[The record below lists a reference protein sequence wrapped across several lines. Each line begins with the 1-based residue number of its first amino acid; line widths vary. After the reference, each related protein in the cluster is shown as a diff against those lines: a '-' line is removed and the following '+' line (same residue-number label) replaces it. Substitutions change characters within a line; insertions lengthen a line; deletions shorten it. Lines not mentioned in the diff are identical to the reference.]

1 MRVEGGSDLGL
12 DSDLDPVRDSVIS
25 ILMRMLCCLLA
36 VAAVAA
42 ETPANPAATLAQLLL
57 AEGFEGAPV
66 GGIPKGYTKDGP
78 VRVVDDVFH
87 SGHKSLRIDAAVKG
101 PRRVTKSGPDIAAIG
116 GEHWGRL
123 YFRVDQPVP
132 TLPDPPEGRRVSSVH
147 ITFVSGK
154 ALSPQFNDPIE
165 TRLMGT
171 SFNGAGDVQY
181 LYNVQTAKR
190 GEFGASTTPRFRFG
204 PEWTLAEWHVDSA
217 TQTYQFFLNGD
228 ELKEIA
234 VSKGAGKFER
244 AEIPTAFQSLSFGF
258 INYQP
263 TQTPGFTVWID
274 DVALGR
280 TRLGPTAPP
289 AVRSK

>member
-1 MRVEGGSDLGL
+1 MLSVGIDLGL
-12 DSDLDPVRDSVIS
+12 DSDLDLIRDSVRS
-25 ILMRMLCCLLA
+25 ILMRMLCCLVA

-42 ETPANPAATLAQLLL
+42 EPPANPAAAPAQLLL

-101 PRRVTKSGPDIAAIG
+101 PRRVTKTGPDVAAMG

-132 TLPDPPEGRRVSSVH
+132 TLPDPPEGRKVSSVH

-165 TRLMGT
+165 TRLMGA

-190 GEFGASTTPRFRFG
+190 GEFGVSTKPRFRFG
-204 PEWTLAEWHVDSA
+204 AEWTLAEWHVDHA
-217 TQTYQFFLNGD
+217 TQTYQFFLNGE
-228 ELKEIA
+228 ELKEVA
-234 VSKGAGKFER
+234 VSKGAGKFDH
-244 AEIPTAFQSLSFGF
+244 AEVPAAFQSLSFGF

-274 DVALGR
+274 DVALAR
-280 TRLGPTAPP
+280 TRLGPTAPLVVK
-289 AVRSK
+289 AK

>member
-1 MRVEGGSDLGL
+1 
-12 DSDLDPVRDSVIS
+12 
-25 ILMRMLCCLLA
+25 MRMLCCLLA
-36 VAAVAA
+36 VAAAAA
-42 ETPANPAATLAQLLL
+42 ETPANPAAAPAQLLL

-101 PRRVTKSGPDIAAIG
+101 PRRVTKTGPDVAAIG

-132 TLPDPPEGRRVSSVH
+132 KVSSVH

-165 TRLMGT
+165 TRLMGA

-190 GEFGASTTPRFRFG
+190 GEFGVSTKPRFRFSA
-204 PEWTLAEWHVDSA
+204 EWTLAEWHVDHA
-217 TQTYQFFLNGD
+217 TQTYQFFLNGE
-228 ELKEIA
+228 ELKEVA

-244 AEIPTAFQSLSFGF
+244 AEVPAAFQSLSFGF

-274 DVALGR
+274 DVALAR

-289 AVRSK
+289 VVKAK